1 MLFSSPFPRILSIA
15 GRCCAARHIPLLLL
29 SGLCLTVALPVAADI
44 PRAGVKAL
52 DLDDP
57 YAAPIAEASQ
67 RFGIPAAWIRAI
79 IRAESAGDPHAVSS
93 AGAMGLMQ
101 IMPQTWDELCA
112 ALALG
117 NDPFVPRNN
126 ILAGTAYLRQM
137 YDRYGSPG
145 FLAAYNAGPGR
156 YDEHLAGRPLPA
168 ETQAYVA
175 ALAPFMRDDVAA
187 PVVVVSLNALP
198 WISAPLFV
206 GRSSTDPMQTVSP
219 SSDTQAID
227 PQREIFTSAPRSSS
241 LFVARPAPESTR

>member
-1 MLFSSPFPRILSIA
+1 MLFSRIRTA
-15 GRCCAARHIPLLLL
+15 DGHRFAARHIPLLLL
-29 SGLCLTVALPVAADI
+29 SGLFLSVASPVSADV

-67 RFGIPAAWIRAI
+67 RFGIPAAWIRAVM
-79 IRAESAGDPHAVSS
+79 RAESAGNPRAVSS

-101 IMPQTWDELCA
+101 LMPQTWNELRA

-117 NDPFVPRNN
+117 DDPFVPRDN

-137 YDRYGSPG
+137 FDRYGSPG

-168 ETQAYVA
+168 ETQTYVA
-175 ALAPFMRDDVAA
+175 ALAPLVRNDDAA
-187 PVVVVSLNALP
+187 PVVVASLDTLA
-198 WISAPLFV
+198 WISSPLFV
-206 GRSSTDPMQTVSP
+206 GRSSTDLMHGAAP
-219 SSDTQAID
+219 SFDAL
-227 PQREIFTSAPRSSS
+227 FTSMPHSSG
-241 LFVARPAPESTR
+241 LFVARSVPEKAR